1 MAITPTYPGVY
12 IQELPSAVHAITGV
26 ATSITAFVGFT
37 ARGVDNRAEQIF
49 SFANYERLFGGLA
62 PDSEVSYAVQQF
74 FANGGTE
81 AYVVRVPRHGA
92 KGAQVVFN
100 SLTFTALSSGT
111 WADGRLIL
119 DVDYNGVDQSKD
131 ATAFNLTVTNLADGT
146 VETFPNVSL
155 NSTLKNYIAAVVND
169 PDKLDRSDKPQSRKL
184 AKAIDLDELLAVVKA
199 LPHRWATFGL
209 VKVLTGLRWGEIA
222 SLEWTDVDFQTG
234 KINVQRATPA
244 GTSGA
249 GDPKSLT
256 SRRSVDMLWP
266 VKQALLDM
274 PQRGRLV
281 FPGVRGGPLSY
292 GWFSRYVWRPAAA
305 EAGSRLRLH
314 GLRHGFASLLL
325 AWEEPILYVSQQ
337 LGHSSAGFTLST
349 YAHLIQQGRKL
360 DKETTLRKL
369 ATAAH
374 RPRFPRVPQRRL
386 VENPKAPKTTEK

>member
-1 MAITPTYPGVY
+1 MAWIERRRAKEGTLTWFVFWREAGRGSHKRSLKAGARRRDAERLAIEIQARVNAGLVGGGVVAKRATLAEFAQGWLAARIVRPTTFRRDEGLINKYLIPTFGNQV
-12 IQELPSAVHAITGV
+12 LN
-26 ATSITAFVGFT
+26 SITAEEIRALL
-37 ARGVDNRAEQIF
+37 ARVTKEQ
-49 SFANYERLFGGLA
+49 SPSTSRRLLA
-62 PDSEVSYAVQQF
+62 VLSKMLRDAARSD
-74 FANGGTE
+74 
-81 AYVVRVPRHGA
+81 YVRQNPV
-92 KGAQVVFN
+92 
-100 SLTFTALSSGT
+100 
-111 WADGRLIL
+111 
-119 DVDYNGVDQSKD
+119 
-131 ATAFNLTVTNLADGT
+131 
-146 VETFPNVSL
+146 
-155 NSTLKNYIAAVVND
+155 
-169 PDKLDRSDKPQSRKL
+169 DKLDRSDKPQPRKL
-184 AKAIDLDELLAVVKA
+184 AKAIDLDELLAVLKA

-222 SLEWTDVDFQTG
+222 SLEWSDVDFQAG

-244 GTSGA
+244 GTSGS

-292 GWFSRYVWRPAAA
+292 GWFSRYIWRSAAA

-369 ATAAH
+369 AAAAH
-374 RPRFPRVPQRRL
+374 RPRAPRVPQRR
-386 VENPKAPKTTEK
+386 VAANPQPSNDP

>member
-1 MAITPTYPGVY
+1 MAWIERRRAQDGTLTWFVFWREAGRGSHKRSLKAGARRRDAERLAIEIQARVNAGLVGGGVVAKRATLAEFTQRWLAARIVRPTTFRRDEGLINKYLIPTFGNQV
-12 IQELPSAVHAITGV
+12 LN
-26 ATSITAFVGFT
+26 SITAEEIRALL
-37 ARGVDNRAEQIF
+37 ARVTKEQ
-49 SFANYERLFGGLA
+49 SPSTSRRLLA
-62 PDSEVSYAVQQF
+62 VLSKMLRDAARSD
-74 FANGGTE
+74 
-81 AYVVRVPRHGA
+81 YVRQNPV
-92 KGAQVVFN
+92 
-100 SLTFTALSSGT
+100 
-111 WADGRLIL
+111 
-119 DVDYNGVDQSKD
+119 
-131 ATAFNLTVTNLADGT
+131 
-146 VETFPNVSL
+146 
-155 NSTLKNYIAAVVND
+155 
-169 PDKLDRSDKPQSRKL
+169 DKLDRSDKPQPRKF
-184 AKAIDLDELLAVVKA
+184 AKAIDLDELLAVLKA

-222 SLEWTDVDFQTG
+222 SLEWADVDFQAD

-292 GWFSRYVWRPAAA
+292 GWFSRYVWRTAAA

-314 GLRHGFASLLL
+314 ALRHGFASLLL

-369 ATAAH
+369 ASAAH
-374 RPRFPRVPQRRL
+374 RPRAPRVPQRR
-386 VENPKAPKTTEK
+386 VAANPQPSKDP

>member
-1 MAITPTYPGVY
+1 VAWIERRCANDGTVTWYVFWREAGRGSYKRSLKAGARRRDAERLAIEIQARVNAGLVGGGVVAKRATLAEFARRWLAARLVRPTTFRRDEGLIKKYLIPTFGNQ
-12 IQELPSAVHAITGV
+12 ILN
-26 ATSITAFVGFT
+26 SITAEEIRTLLARVSKEQSPST
-37 ARGVDNRAEQIF
+37 AR
-49 SFANYERLFGGLA
+49 RLLA
-62 PDSEVSYAVQQF
+62 VLSKMLRDAARSD
-74 FANGGTE
+74 
-81 AYVVRVPRHGA
+81 YVRQNPV
-92 KGAQVVFN
+92 
-100 SLTFTALSSGT
+100 
-111 WADGRLIL
+111 
-119 DVDYNGVDQSKD
+119 
-131 ATAFNLTVTNLADGT
+131 
-146 VETFPNVSL
+146 
-155 NSTLKNYIAAVVND
+155 
-169 PDKLDRSDKPQSRKL
+169 DKLDRSDKPQSRKL